1 MKVVK
6 SFLQNFTMVFY
17 PEDSVIMTQRAVG
30 CCRLAG
36 LICWCGHC
44 GGELAVVCGAVMSAS
59 QYTELIVIIT
69 CLASHR
75 KY

>member
-30 CCRLAG
+30 CCRLAE
-36 LICWCGHC
+36 LISWSGHC
-44 GGELAVVCGAVMSAS
+44 GGELAVVCGAACEDFDLSS
-59 QYTELIVIIT
+59 PLQ
-69 CLASHR
+69 CWD
-75 KY
+75 